1 MCDKLITMK
10 RRKTTTFRL
19 TVSHFKILQ
28 TVNELNKVNKYP
40 TAQGVNNILQGKLDP
55 ETRNYIDLKT
65 FGTLLSYPGRRLCS
79 YILNMVRR
87 GYLSYIYDKKT
98 DAMYLRV
105 TEKGEIEVF
114 NFERKHKNEYT
125 KKEPHRKHQIVEIK

>member
-1 MCDKLITMK
+1 MK
-10 RRKTTTFRL
+10 RVRKSEFRL
-19 TVSHFKILQ
+19 TVSHYKILQ
-28 TVNELNKVNKYP
+28 TILELNKVKKYP
-40 TAQGVNNILQGKLDP
+40 TALGVNNILQGKLDP

-87 GYLSYIYDKKT
+87 GYLSYIYDKKS

-105 TEKGEIEVF
+105 TEKGEVEVF
-114 NFERKHKNEYT
+114 NFEKKHKNSYT
-125 KKEPHRKHQIVEIK
+125 KKEPHRKLQIVEIK

>member
-1 MCDKLITMK
+1 MAKKQTDKFK
-10 RRKTTTFRL
+10 L

-28 TVNELNKVNKYP
+28 TVNELNKVKKYP

-55 ETRNYIDLKT
+55 ETRNYIELKT

-87 GYLSYIYDKKT
+87 GYLSYIYDKKS
-98 DAMYLRV
+98 DGMYLRV
-105 TEKGEIEVF
+105 TEKGELTVF
-114 NFERKHKNEYT
+114 DFERKHKGEYT
-125 KKEPHRKHQIVEIK
+125 KKESHRKAQIVEIK

>member
-1 MCDKLITMK
+1 MWYTNSMTRK
-10 RRKTTTFRL
+10 RKSEFKL
-19 TVSHFKILQ
+19 TVSHYKILQ
-28 TVNELNKVNKYP
+28 TVNELNKVKKYP
-40 TAQGVNNILQGKLDP
+40 SAKGVNNILQGKLDP

-87 GYLSYIYDKKT
+87 GYLSYIYDKKS
-98 DAMYLRV
+98 DDMYLRI

-125 KKEPHRKHQIVEIK
+125 KKEPHRKAQIVEIK

>member
-1 MCDKLITMK
+1 MK
-10 RRKTTTFRL
+10 HVRKSEFRL
-19 TVSHFKILQ
+19 TVSHYKILQ
-28 TVNELNKVNKYP
+28 TILELNKVKKYP
-40 TAQGVNNILQGKLDP
+40 TALGVNNILQGKLDP

-87 GYLSYIYDKKT
+87 GYLSYIYDKKS

-105 TEKGEIEVF
+105 TEKGEVEVF
-114 NFERKHKNEYT
+114 NFEKKHKNSYT
-125 KKEPHRKHQIVEIK
+125 KKEPHRKLQIVEIK

>member
-1 MCDKLITMK
+1 MK
-10 RRKTTTFRL
+10 RARKNEFRL
-19 TVSHFKILQ
+19 TVSHYKILQ
-28 TVNELNKVNKYP
+28 TILELNKVKKYP
-40 TAQGVNNILQGKLDP
+40 TALGVNNILQGKLDP

-87 GYLSYIYDKKT
+87 GYLSYIYDKKS

-105 TEKGEIEVF
+105 TEKGEAEVF
-114 NFERKHKNEYT
+114 NFEKKHKNSYT
-125 KKEPHRKHQIVEIK
+125 KKEPHRKLQIVEIK

>member
-1 MCDKLITMK
+1 MCYYLNMQNK
-10 RRKTTTFRL
+10 RKDEFKL
-19 TVSHFKILQ
+19 TVSHYKILQ
-28 TVNELNKVNKYP
+28 TVNELNKVKKYP
-40 TAQGVNNILQGKLDP
+40 TAKGINNILQGKLDP
-55 ETRNYIDLKT
+55 ETRKYIDLKT

-114 NFERKHKNEYT
+114 NFEREHKNEYT

>member
-1 MCDKLITMK
+1 MTRK
-10 RRKTTTFRL
+10 RKSEFRL

-28 TVNELNKVNKYP
+28 TVNELNKVKKYP
-40 TAQGVNNILQGKLDP
+40 SAQGVNNILQGKLDP

-87 GYLSYIYDKKT
+87 GYLSYIYDKKS
-98 DAMYLRV
+98 DDMYLRI

-125 KKEPHRKHQIVEIK
+125 KKEPHRKAQIVEIK

>member
-1 MCDKLITMK
+1 MPK
-10 RRKTTTFRL
+10 RKTTTTFRL
-19 TVSHFKILQ
+19 TVSHYKILQ
-28 TVNELNKVNKYP
+28 TVNELNKVKKYP

-55 ETRNYIDLKT
+55 ETRKYIDLKT
-65 FGTLLSYPGRRLCS
+65 FGTLLSFPGRRLCS

-87 GYLSYIYDKKT
+87 GYLSYIYDKES

-105 TEKGEIEVF
+105 TEKGEVEVF

-125 KKEPHRKHQIVEIK
+125 KKEPHRKAQIVEIK

>member
-1 MCDKLITMK
+1 MRK
-10 RRKTTTFRL
+10 RKTNEFRL
-19 TVSHFKILQ
+19 TVSHYKILQ
-28 TVNELNKVNKYP
+28 TVNELNKVKKYP
-40 TAQGVNNILQGKLDP
+40 TAKGINNILQGKLDP
-55 ETRNYIDLKT
+55 ETRKYIELKT

-87 GYLSYIYDKKT
+87 GYLSYIYDKVS
-98 DAMYLRV
+98 DDMYLRL

-125 KKEPHRKHQIVEIK
+125 KKEPHRKAQIVEIK